1 MKAAG
6 GGGAKQKYQLV
17 VATRKSARGGA
28 SSTNVH
34 LVTISM
40 TTNSFLVLD
49 SYGDETLEEIAQDCD
64 VRLEE
69 VQETLSAMKLEEK
82 LEQPWL
88 KPFTGIK

>member
-1 MKAAG
+1 
-6 GGGAKQKYQLV
+6 
-17 VATRKSARGGA
+17 
-28 SSTNVH
+28 
-34 LVTISM
+34 M